1 MKAEI
6 SNILKKIDWKLW
18 AAFLLIFLL
27 YIPAAILDD
36 IPQRDVAYRYAPAAE
51 AFARGDWMYA
61 FHPRM
66 QVLHPVFSGILVSVF
81 SISGF
86 LAAKLSGLF
95 FYALGIFPLY
105 KLLQEVFCKKI
116 AYWGIFAYVFASRI
130 LLLSYSGL
138 RESHKQL
145 VILLL
150 ALGVILVYK
159 YRDQLKG
166 YLIVGLACGLAVCT
180 RNDMILFAVVL
191 FAVCALMEVYQ
202 KTIPWKT
209 ILSVLFG
216 IVLSLPELIV
226 NYKITGYVIPG
237 ARFLSLYEQAF
248 HHPPTFSNVLL
259 VSLIGFVCSFFVIL
273 PVIGWIIRKKYG
285 RIAFFGILSLVSLL
299 VCIKIFTGNIR
310 TDENYTFANFLEGI
324 YRGQFPFMFFLLLPG
339 LFYRIFRK
347 KMTIPEIILLSAYL
361 LHGILIILLILGCDK
376 YLYISSRY
384 LIPATPLFFG
394 WIGITAMLIWKI
406 LSKIPVIFKFR
417 LGISWL
423 AVVTLAAV
431 LYADAYSPVIKYYRK
446 KRLASVREQLY
457 TIAERIRNDY
467 KGERYWKPKFDLS
480 TYFPNNQPTVWFA
493 DDWKICASGYLSGG
507 SACMHI
513 KDAKY
518 AVTDAAKPLQGSDF
532 EKMGDPISSKEGIL
546 QIWRRK

>member
-51 AFARGDWMYA
+51 AFARGDWLYA

-66 QVLHPVFSGILVSVF
+66 QVLHPAFSGILVSLF

-116 AYWGIFAYVFASRI
+116 AYWGILAYVFASRI

-159 YRDQLKG
+159 YRDRLKG
-166 YLIVGLACGLAVCT
+166 YLIMGLASGLAVCT
-180 RNDMILFAVVL
+180 RNDMILFTVIL
-191 FAVCALMEVYQ
+191 FAVCALLEVYRQ
-202 KTIPWKT
+202 IIPWKT
-209 ILSVLFG
+209 ILGAFFS
-216 IVLSLPELIV
+216 IILSLPELIV

-248 HHPPTFSNVLL
+248 HHLPTLSNVLL
-259 VSLIGFVCSFFVIL
+259 VSSVGFVCSFFIIL

-285 RIAFFGILSLVSLL
+285 RIAFFGILSLAAFL
-299 VCIKIFTGNIR
+299 VCIKIFTGDIQ

-347 KMTIPEIILLSAYL
+347 KMTVPEILLLSAYL

-384 LIPATPLFFG
+384 LSPATPLFFG

-406 LSKIPVIFKFR
+406 LSKIPVIVKFR

-446 KRLASVREQLY
+446 KKLASVKEQLY
-457 TIAERIRNDY
+457 TIAGHIRNDY
-467 KGERYWKPKFDLS
+467 KGERYWTPKFDLS

-507 SACMHI
+507 SACMYL

-518 AVTDAAKPLQGSDF
+518 AVTYAAKPLRRSDF
-532 EKMGDPISSKEGIL
+532 EKMGDPISSKEGTL